1 VITTRR
7 SAGAVVTSFVA
18 TAIIASAITSFVA
31 ATVVIAVVAPFVA
44 AAIVIAAVTPLV
56 AAAVMAA
63 GSATVAASKAT
74 SADVCGG
81 NDCDCQY
88 GRSADQQILDH
99 GSISFKAFKN

>member
-1 VITTRR
+1 VITTR

-18 TAIIASAITSFVA
+18 TARAASAITSFVA
-31 ATVVIAVVAPFVA
+31 ATV
-44 AAIVIAAVTPLV
+44 VIAAVTPLV

-63 GSATVAASKAT
+63 GSATVAASEAA

-88 GRSADQQILDH
+88 GQSADQQMLDH
-99 GSISFKAFKN
+99 GSLSFKAFQN